1 MRHLLIVL
9 LSFSSVAF
17 GEFDKVG
24 TTTAQFLKMGVG
36 ARARGMGG
44 SFVALADDGTAH
56 YWNPAGM
63 VATQGISSTFSHTDW
78 ALDITHE
85 FVSVT
90 LPRGQAGV
98 FGVSISALTMDE
110 KEVTTV
116 IEQDGNGL
124 YYNVMDMAL
133 AASYARRMSDRLSYG
148 MTLKYIH
155 LAAYNEIAQTFAI
168 DLGSILQ
175 TDFYG
180 MKIGMA
186 LSNFGGEPKYS
197 GRDLLHPVDVENDVD
212 GNVTTEAEL
221 KTESWPL
228 PLMIRIGVA
237 MDVIGQGDAILPSGS
252 SRLTI
257 ALDAEHPNDA
267 PEHVN
272 LGVEFAFHEMFFLR
286 GGYRFNYDL
295 EKFTV
300 GAGMKLPL
308 ASMVATIDYAVMPF
322 GPFGTTSFISIG
334 VFLK

>member
-1 MRHLLIVL
+1 MKRFLIIL
-9 LSFSSVAF
+9 LSLSSVALAQ
-17 GEFDKVG
+17 FDKVG

-36 ARARGMGG
+36 ARARAMGG
-44 SFVALADDGTAH
+44 GFVALADDGTAH

-63 VATQGISSTFSHTDW
+63 VAAQGIASTFSHTDW

-85 FVSVT
+85 FVSLTV
-90 LPRGQAGV
+90 PRGPAGV

-116 IEQDGNGL
+116 MAQDGTGL
-124 YYNVMDMAL
+124 YYSVMDMAL

-155 LAAYNEIAQTFAI
+155 LAAYNEIAQTFAVDI
-168 DLGSILQ
+168 GSILR
-175 TDFYG
+175 TDFFG

-186 LSNFGGEPKYS
+186 LSNFGGEPRYS
-197 GRDLLHPVDVENDVD
+197 GRDLLQKADVEDDVD
-212 GNVTTEAEL
+212 GNVLTEAEL

-237 MDVIGQGDAILPSGS
+237 MDVMGQGDVIVS
-252 SRLTI
+252 SSSNRLTF

-295 EKFTV
+295 EKFTL
-300 GAGMKLPL
+300 GGGIKLPL
-308 ASMVATIDYAVMPF
+308 ANIDAAIDYAVMPF